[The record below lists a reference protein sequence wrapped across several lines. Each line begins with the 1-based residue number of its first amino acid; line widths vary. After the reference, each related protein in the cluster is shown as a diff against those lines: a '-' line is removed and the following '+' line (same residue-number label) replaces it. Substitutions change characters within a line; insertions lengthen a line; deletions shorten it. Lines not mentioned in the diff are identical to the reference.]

1 MEPPLSPRF
10 NMRRA
15 AVERD
20 RTFREWHRHHLD
32 HLLSIQDLG
41 VLHPGWRAGVRAEFL
56 VSCVCDQQV
65 NRFRKG
71 QRART
76 QGTQRINER
85 EWGYRTRQEARSDAD
100 FRDQLREEGLV

>member
-1 MEPPLSPRF
+1 MQ
-10 NMRRA
+10 RA
-15 AVERD
+15 AIERD

-32 HLLSIQDLG
+32 HIHQIEDLG
-41 VLHPGWRAGVRAEFL
+41 VLSPGWRPGVRAEFL

-65 NRFRKG
+65 GRFRKG

-76 QGTQRINER
+76 QGRQRINPR

-100 FRDQLREEGLV
+100 FRFQLREEGLA